1 MGKRVT
7 IKEIAQHLNVSI
19 STVSKAL
26 NDSNEISEKTRKK
39 VKEYAESRNYKPNK
53 LALSLKNKRTRTIAV
68 IIPNI
73 LNNFFSKV
81 FAGIEEVATAN
92 NYTLISCISNESY
105 EKEVRTVEFLNN
117 GSMEGLI
124 ISIAEE
130 TQLKNNY
137 EHFQKAINYGVDIVL
152 FDRVTDQIDCDKVI
166 VDDFEGAYNATK
178 HLLQTGCENI
188 AVISLIDSLNVGKLR
203 VEGYKQ
209 AILESSKTLN
219 SDLIICVDKT
229 KDFNTQV
236 EPLLLKYKI
245 DGLLCLEEKSALK
258 SLLLVK
264 SMCYKIPDELSIICF
279 TNGQIPRYV
288 TPSITTISQHAKKI
302 GMAAANKLIERLEN
316 PNKAAFSTEVIKT
329 SFVERE
335 STRVLNFKKNLL

>member
-26 NDSNEISEKTRKK
+26 NDSNEISETTRKK
-39 VKEYAESRNYKPNK
+39 VKKYAKSLNYRPNK

-81 FAGIEEVATAN
+81 FAGIEEVAAAK

-105 EKEVRTVEFLNN
+105 EKEVKTVEFLNN

-124 ISIAEE
+124 ISIAKE
-130 TQLKNNY
+130 TQLKNDYN
-137 EHFQKAINYGVDIVL
+137 HFQKAIDFGVEIVL

-166 VDDFEGAYNATK
+166 VDDFEGAYHATK

-209 AILESSKTLN
+209 AISESNKKLN
-219 SDLIICVDKT
+219 VALVIRIDKT
-229 KDFNTQV
+229 KDFNSQL
-236 EPLLLKYKI
+236 EPILSKYKI

-258 SLLLVK
+258 SSIFVK
-264 SMCYKIPDELSIICF
+264 SIGYKIPDDLSIICF
-279 TNGQIPRYV
+279 TNGQIPRYI

-302 GMAAANKLIERLEN
+302 GMAAANKLISRLEN
-316 PNKAAFSTEVIKT
+316 PNKDGYSTEIIKT
-329 SFVERE
+329 TFIERE
-335 STRVLNFKKNLL
+335 STLAQ